1 MKKFEFSI
9 SGNKYEV
16 EIKDV
21 EDNIAKIEVNGTP
34 YSVEIHRE
42 VKKPKTPKLVRSEVR
57 VKPGEGNIVKSTSGG
72 HSVKAPL
79 PGNIFKMLVK
89 EGDTVKKGDVLL
101 IMEAMKME
109 NNIIAEKDGSIKSIK
124 VKVGDNVLQNDTL
137 LEYE

>member
-109 NNIIAEKDGSIKSIK
+109 NNVMAEKDGTIKSIK